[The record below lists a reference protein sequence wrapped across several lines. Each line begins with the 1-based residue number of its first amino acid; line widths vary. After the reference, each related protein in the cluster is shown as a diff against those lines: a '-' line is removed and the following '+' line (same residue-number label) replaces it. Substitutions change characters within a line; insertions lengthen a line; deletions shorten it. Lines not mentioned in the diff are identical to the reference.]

1 MRILLITDAWHPQV
15 NGVVRTW
22 ETVRRECEALGH
34 HFDVIAPHLFKT
46 VPCPTYPEIRLAINP
61 AGKLRRLVDE
71 AAPDAVHI
79 ATEGP
84 VGMAGRALMLRR
96 RLPFT
101 TSYHTRFPEYVA
113 ARAPVPLAWG
123 YRVMQWFHRP
133 SSGVLVATKSI
144 RADLEGR
151 GFGNIRDWSR
161 GVDLELFRQ
170 DGPQALGL
178 PKPVF
183 AYVGRVAVEKNLR
196 AFLDLDLP
204 GCKLVVGDGPQLSE
218 LRRAYPAAH
227 FAGAQFGAA
236 LAAHYRS
243 ADVFVFP
250 SRTDTFG
257 LVLLE
262 AMACG
267 LPVAAFPVPGPR
279 DVITDPRAGVLDDD
293 LMAAALA
300 ARTLRPADARAH
312 AERFGWSACARQF
325 LDNLAPLPTARAA
338 AA

>member
-1 MRILLITDAWHPQV
+1 MRILLITDAWAPQV

-22 ETVRRECEALGH
+22 ERMRQECEGLGH
-34 HFDVIAPHLFKT
+34 RFDVIAPHQFKT

-61 AGKLRRLVDE
+61 GGRLRELFDQV
-71 AAPDAVHI
+71 APDAVHV

-84 VGMAGRALMLRR
+84 IGIAGRALLLRR
-96 RLPFT
+96 KLPFT

-113 ARAPVPLAWG
+113 ARAPVPLTWG
-123 YRVMQWFHRP
+123 YRVMHWFHRP
-133 SSGVLVATKSI
+133 SAAVLVATKSI
-144 RADLEGR
+144 RADLESR
-151 GFGNIRDWSR
+151 GFTNIRDWSR
-161 GVDLELFRQ
+161 GVDLDLFRP
-170 DGPQALGL
+170 DGPRALEL

-183 AYVGRVAVEKNLR
+183 AYVGRIAIEKNLR

-204 GCKLVVGDGPQLSE
+204 GSKLVVGDGPQRAE
-218 LRRAYPAAH
+218 LQRDYPTAH
-227 FAGAQFGAA
+227 FAGAHFGAD

-267 LPVAAFPVPGPR
+267 LPVAALPVPGPR
-279 DVITDPRAGVLDDD
+279 DVITDPAAGVLDDD

-300 ARTLRPADARAH
+300 ARKLDPANARRH
-312 AERFGWSACARQF
+312 AERFGWATTARQF
-325 LDNLAPLPTARAA
+325 LDALVPIAAARAA
-338 AA
+338 A

>member
-1 MRILLITDAWHPQV
+1 MRILLITDAWAPQV

-22 ETVRRECEALGH
+22 ETMQRECQALGH
-34 HFDVIAPHLFKT
+34 QFTVIAPHQFKT
-46 VPCPTYPEIRLAINP
+46 VPCPTYPEIRLAISP
-61 AGKLRRLVDE
+61 GGRLRRLFDQ
-71 AAPDAVHI
+71 AAPDAVHV

-84 VGMAGRALMLRR
+84 VGVAGRALLLRR

-123 YRVMQWFHRP
+123 YRVMHWFHRP
-133 SSGVLVATKSI
+133 SAAVLVATRSI
-144 RADLEGR
+144 RADLEAR
-151 GFGNIRDWSR
+151 GFANIRDWSR
-161 GVDLELFRQ
+161 GVDLDLFRP
-170 DGPQALGL
+170 DGPRALDL

-196 AFLDLDLP
+196 GFLDLDLP
-204 GCKLVVGDGPQLSE
+204 GSKLVVGDGPQLAE
-218 LRRAYPAAH
+218 LKRDYPAAH
-227 FAGAQFGAA
+227 FAGAHFGEA

-267 LPVAAFPVPGPR
+267 LPVAALPVPGPR
-279 DVITDPRAGVLDDD
+279 DVVTDPAAGVLDED
-293 LMAAALA
+293 LSVAALA
-300 ARTLRPADARAH
+300 ALKLDPAAARRH
-312 AERFGWSACARQF
+312 AERFGWAACARQL
-325 LDNLAPLPTARAA
+325 LDALVPFDAQAA